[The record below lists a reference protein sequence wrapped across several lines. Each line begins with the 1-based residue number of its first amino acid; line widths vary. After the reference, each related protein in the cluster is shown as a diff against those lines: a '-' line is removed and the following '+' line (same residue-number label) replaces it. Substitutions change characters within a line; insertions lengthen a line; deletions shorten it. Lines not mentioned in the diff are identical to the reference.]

1 MIYECPNCHAP
12 QEAGQTSCP
21 DCGAEFDGPVP
32 DDAILP
38 ASAAPG
44 DSTAAAQPAEA
55 VLDTP
60 AAEPLPPVE
69 PARDSVPES
78 FAPESFAPEEI
89 TPEEP
94 RLETVRPPAEA
105 LPPTLGT
112 YQPPPYIPPPA
123 YAPPPAAVG
132 GAQAYTARKTPSG
145 TLPKALLIA
154 APIVLVLVVGGLL
167 YSRTLDGGSDAAP
180 PAPLPVS
187 RAFAPPPR
195 PAATPVGS
203 PTVLPGGTTAAAADP
218 RVQWLGGRWEAKNSD
233 FYVFNPNGSGSQG
246 SATGKL
252 PARSF
257 LWRIVQN
264 QLVLYGTAKDQQLRF
279 GVGPDDNTV
288 YLSDGTDKPLQFTR
302 DTASTP
308 KQ

>member
-1 MIYECPNCHAP
+1 MIYECPNCHTP
-12 QEAGQTSCP
+12 QEAGQMSCP

-38 ASAAPG
+38 ASATPD
-44 DSTAAAQPAEA
+44 DSTAAAQSPEA
-55 VLDTP
+55 VLNTP
-60 AAEPLPPVE
+60 AAEPLPPVT
-69 PARDSVPES
+69 PARES
-78 FAPESFAPEEI
+78 FAPEALVSEELA
-89 TPEEP
+89 PEEP
-94 RLETVRPPAEA
+94 RLETVRPPADEM
-105 LPPTLGT
+105 PPTLGT

-132 GAQAYTARKTPSG
+132 AQAYTARQTPSG

-167 YSRTLDGGSDAAP
+167 YSRTLEGGSEAASPTP
-180 PAPLPVS
+180 PPVS

-195 PAATPVGS
+195 PAIAPVGS
-203 PTVLPGGTTAAAADP
+203 PTVLPGGTSAAAADP

-233 FYVFNPNGSGSQG
+233 FYVFNANGSGSQG
-246 SATGKL
+246 SVTGKL

-264 QLVLYGTAKDQQLRF
+264 QLVLYGTAKDQQIRF

-302 DTASTP
+302 DTASTT